1 MKRLLVK
8 VLGMKRLRLFLII
21 CGVLVVAYFLF
32 YFILDMALSL
42 RLSSLERQYRED
54 FSTWEGGRPGD
65 KISSSGADTS
75 LDIRLEVEA
84 AGIDLAEPGC
94 VEREGAIISFFQMN
108 HRALES
114 ILERPDDSIVFPE
127 QSHVNDMESLN
138 GYAKAI
144 REELMRAEGPF
155 WTGNRKKDQ
164 NLLRINQIGEWLAA
178 EALRFSSLGDQM
190 EAALYAEA
198 LRRLSLSLLEAP
210 RNQNCW
216 ITAAALGQT
225 HAGVLRKIGPRC
237 SGGMSEPSI
246 SPYVEAL
253 RGTILAQSERL
264 IRGAREM
271 ENIGHLKVFPNE
283 MLVWRTYGRLWFR
296 YSLIKEAVS
305 RHKDF
310 NASSGYLSCD
320 KIRQGEV
327 PVMRKSFWMIN
338 EAEFRTEDMKFRLQK
353 LAITFEFTGWILSG
367 KKSLPVDGLLG
378 CGRIKTIIREER
390 GRTMIAYSAPYDANR
405 RKGVIDLPD
414 SFVFPQ

>member
-1 MKRLLVK
+1 
-8 VLGMKRLRLFLII
+8 MKRLRLFLII
-21 CGVLVVAYFLF
+21 CGALVVAYFLL

-42 RLSSLERQYRED
+42 RLSSLERQYRDD
-54 FSTWEGGRPGD
+54 FSAWEGGRRGD
-65 KISSSGADTS
+65 KTASSRADKS
-75 LDIRLEVEA
+75 LDIRCEAEA
-84 AGIDLAEPGC
+84 AGMDLAGPGC
-94 VEREGAIISFFQMN
+94 VEWEAVMFSFFQMN
-108 HRALES
+108 HWALES

-127 QSHVNDMESLN
+127 QSHVNDMQTLN
-138 GYAKAI
+138 GHAKAI
-144 REELMRAEGPF
+144 REELLRAEASC
-155 WTGNRKKDQ
+155 WTGNRKNDQ
-164 NLLRINQIGEWLAA
+164 NLLNINQIGEWLAA
-178 EALRFSSLGDQM
+178 EALRFSSLGDQT

-198 LRRLSLSLLEAP
+198 LRRLSLSLLEA
-210 RNQNCW
+210 RNQHCW
-216 ITAAALGQT
+216 TTAASLGQT

-237 SGGMSEPSI
+237 SGGIREPSI

-271 ENIGHLKVFPNE
+271 ENIRHLKVFRHE

-296 YSLIKEAVS
+296 YSLMKEAVS

-320 KIRQGEV
+320 NIRQGEV

-353 LAITFEFTGWILSG
+353 LAIVFEFTGWVLSG
-367 KKSLPVDGLLG
+367 KKTLPPGGLLG
-378 CGRIKTIIREER
+378 CGRIKTIVREER

-405 RKGVIDLPD
+405 RNGVIDLPD
-414 SFVFPQ
+414 SFLFPR